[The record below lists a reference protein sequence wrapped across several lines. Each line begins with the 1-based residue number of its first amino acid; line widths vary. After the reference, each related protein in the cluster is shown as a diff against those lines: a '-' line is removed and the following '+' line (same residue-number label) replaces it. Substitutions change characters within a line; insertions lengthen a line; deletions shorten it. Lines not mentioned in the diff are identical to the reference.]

1 MDSDGVLFNQFSCL
15 TRAEDADLYWSILQG
30 ADLSEANMSEAIV
43 SAKQLAEALST
54 KGAILPNVDQRE

>member
-1 MDSDGVLFNQFSCL
+1 ML